1 MKNVEEIEAHLK
13 MAIQNKAIYDDTIFS
28 NILKVRLF
36 QKQIDDAFHEF
47 ATSKVCNIWHD

>member
-1 MKNVEEIEAHLK
+1 

-47 ATSKVCNIWHD
+47 ATSKVCNIWYDEPLIKGSFISF